1 MKQVS
6 KWFGQKE
13 TQWVIFWLVGGLIWR
28 GFIACWLYP
37 GFDEAYY
44 FLYSQHLDWSYFDHP
59 VLVAITTGVGPWLT
73 GIVSQFTIRIGTLIL
88 HTGSLFLLYLT
99 SAQLFNLQTARL
111 TLAIASIIPIF
122 QIGFGILTLPDS
134 PLIFFWSASLYCAV
148 CEFFPQ
154 SFFYSN
160 NKGERK
166 EREKTFNLN
175 LPADLR
181 VSARGCLRHLRAQ
194 LVSPASP
201 CLPFP
206 IPYSPTY
213 RLAILGILVGL
224 ACLGKYHGF
233 LLGLGLVG
241 FCLTSKQHRRALLS
255 PWCWLGLILFVLTLF
270 PLWWWNFHH
279 DWISFRFQLSTRFES
294 HLDIPK
300 EGGFNPLNIGTVFL
314 AEIGYLFPSM
324 GLPLWWISWRSLAAQ
339 FKVKKTDL
347 ATKQL
352 LILWVSLPLTIGF
365 TILGGFQP
373 ILPTWSQPGFWGL
386 TLLLGH
392 QAFVWQQQSRRRVK
406 QWLRLSAI
414 AITSI
419 LLLILLHITTGT
431 CQKNSQYALFN
442 GFVSAKDDPSIE
454 LIDIEQLR
462 RGFSQSPV
470 LLEALNNSKFIFTN
484 QYYLGG
490 YISMAVAPLTDI
502 PVTCFGEDVR
512 GFAYWSQPEEWL
524 GRDGLYITLE
534 KFQQI
539 SWLTSIYSYYFRNFQ
554 EIGTIPIKRGGT
566 ITETFHIYRG
576 QQLLHPYPLQLSVL

>member
-1 MKQVS
+1 MKKAS
-6 KWFGQKE
+6 KWFRDKGS
-13 TQWVIFWLVGGLIWR
+13 QWVIFWLLGGLTLR
-28 GFIACWLYP
+28 GFMAFWLYP

-59 VLVAITTGVGPWLT
+59 ILVAITTGLGPWLT

-88 HTGSLFLLYLT
+88 YTGSLFLLYLT
-99 SAQLFNLQTARL
+99 SKKLFNLQTARL

-154 SFFYSN
+154 RTTE
-160 NKGERK
+160 NKDRLSI
-166 EREKTFNLN
+166 THYP
-175 LPADLR
+175 LPI
-181 VSARGCLRHLRAQ
+181 S
-194 LVSPASP
+194 
-201 CLPFP
+201 
-206 IPYSPTY
+206 YSPTY

-241 FCLTSKQHRRALLS
+241 FCFTSRQHRRAFLS
-255 PWCWLGLILFVLTLF
+255 PWCWLGLILFLLTLF

-279 DWISFRFQLSTRFES
+279 DWISFRFQLSSRFES
-294 HLDIPK
+294 NLDIPK
-300 EGGFNPLNIGTVFL
+300 EKGFNPLNIATVFL
-314 AEIGYLFPSM
+314 AEVGYLFPTM
-324 GLPLWWISWRSLAAQ
+324 GLPLWWISWRSLVAQ
-339 FKVKKTDL
+339 FRVKKTDL

-365 TILGGFQP
+365 TVLGGFQP
-373 ILPTWSQPGFWGL
+373 ILPTWPQPGFWGL

-392 QAFVWQQQSRRRVK
+392 QALIWQQQSRRRVRK
-406 QWLRLSAI
+406 WLNISAI

-431 CQKNSQYALFN
+431 FQKNSQYALFD

-462 RGFSQSPV
+462 HGFTTSPV
-470 LLEALNNSKFIFTN
+470 LLEALDNSEFIFTN

-490 YISMAVAPLTDI
+490 YISMAVTPLTNI
-502 PVTCFGEDVR
+502 PVTCFGDDVR
-512 GFAYWSQPEEWL
+512 GFAYWSQPEKWL
-524 GRDGLYITLE
+524 GKDGLYITIE

-539 SWLTSIYSYYFRNFQ
+539 SWLTSIYSYYFRDLQ

-566 ITETFHIYRG
+566 ITEIFHIYRG
-576 QQLLHPYPLQLSVL
+576 QKLLHPYPLKLGKRQ

>member
-1 MKQVS
+1 MIKAS
-6 KWFGQKE
+6 KWFRQEGS
-13 TQWVIFWLVGGLIWR
+13 QWVIFWLLGGLILR
-28 GFIACWLYP
+28 GFMAFWLYP

-59 VLVAITTGVGPWLT
+59 VLVAITTGLGPWLT

-88 HTGSLFLLYLT
+88 YTGSLFLLYLT
-99 SAQLFNLQTARL
+99 SAKLFNLQTARL

-134 PLIFFWSASLYCAV
+134 PLIFFWSAGLYCAV

-154 SFFYSN
+154 QTLKKQNIKNQDRFPIPHS
-160 NKGERK
+160 
-166 EREKTFNLN
+166 
-175 LPADLR
+175 
-181 VSARGCLRHLRAQ
+181 
-194 LVSPASP
+194 
-201 CLPFP
+201 PFP
-206 IPYSPTY
+206 IPYFPTY

-241 FCLTSKQHRRALLS
+241 FCLTSRQHRRAMLS
-255 PWCWLGLILFVLTLF
+255 PWCWLGLILFMLTLF

-279 DWISFRFQLSTRFES
+279 DWISFRFQLSSRFES

-300 EGGFNPLNIGTVFL
+300 EGGFNPLNMGTVFL
-314 AEIGYLFPSM
+314 AEVGYLFPTM

-339 FKVKKTDL
+339 FRVKRTDL
-347 ATKQL
+347 GTKQL
-352 LILWVSLPLTIGF
+352 LNLWVSLPLTIGF
-365 TILGGFQP
+365 TVLGGFQP
-373 ILPTWSQPGFWGL
+373 ILPTWPQPGFWGL
-386 TLLLGH
+386 TLLLGDR
-392 QAFVWQQQSRRRVK
+392 AFIWQRQSRRRVRK
-406 QWLRLSAI
+406 WLTLSAI

-431 CQKNSQYALFN
+431 LQKNSQYALLG
-442 GFVSAKDDPSIE
+442 GFVNAKDDPSVE
-454 LIDIEQLR
+454 LIDIKQLR
-462 RGFSQSPV
+462 RGFTESPV
-470 LLEALNNSKFIFTN
+470 LFQALNNSSFIFTN

-502 PVTCFGEDVR
+502 PVTCFGDDVR

-524 GRDGLYITLE
+524 GRDGLYITIE

-539 SWLTSIYSYYFRNFQ
+539 SWLTSTYSYYFRDFQ

-566 ITETFHIYRG
+566 ITAIFHIYRG
-576 QQLLHPYPLQLSVL
+576 QQLLHPYSFKLGKS